1 MYSLKERLIELLI
14 SDKTISKAQLDEAL
28 KIQKAKGGSL
38 RSILIQ
44 AGFITEKD
52 LMSVLSQ
59 GLGIPPISLA
69 RFKIDPELIKL
80 IPREVANKYQI
91 IPVSRVGNMLTIA
104 MSDPLNIFAID
115 DIRAI
120 TKLDIG
126 TIIAFQKEVQDAI
139 DQYYGENTHEAIEEL
154 MEDMKTQDIEF
165 IQIGGTEEKVDSERL
180 FKLVEEAPVVKL
192 TNMIL
197 ENGIKARSSD
207 ILVEPMENSVRI
219 RYRVDGVLKEAES
232 LPKNTHESIVSRIKV
247 MSELNIAERR
257 LPQDGR
263 FRLKIN
269 NNNVDFRVSILPSS
283 KGEKVALRVLD
294 KSQAMLDIDK
304 LGFSG
309 DSLDKLKKCAS
320 RPHGMILV
328 TGPTGSGKTTTLY
341 SLMRHVYSPE
351 KNLIT
356 VEDPIEYQIEGINQV
371 TARAEAGLTFASA
384 LRSILRQDPD
394 VIMIGEIRDFD
405 TVDIAIKSA
414 LTGHLVLSTLHTTTA
429 PGTVVRLI
437 NMGCEPFLITSS
449 LIAIVAQRL
458 IRKLCAKC
466 REEYKP
472 SDILSSR
479 LGINLSGSAG
489 RSANAATHGVG
500 KVGSFYR
507 AKGCSACLHT
517 GYAGRVGICEVL
529 ALTPAIRNL
538 VLKRARENELKKIA
552 RDEGMRTLREDGI
565 AKVLEGLTSLEEVLR
580 VTVADE

>member
-14 SDKTISKAQLDEAL
+14 NNKAISKAQLDKAL
-28 KIQKAKGGSL
+28 KIQKDKGGSL
-38 RSILIQ
+38 RNILVQ
-44 AGFITEKD
+44 SGFITEKD

-59 GLGIPPISLA
+59 GLGIPPISLS
-69 RFKIDPELIKL
+69 RFKIDSELIKL

-91 IPVSRVGNMLTIA
+91 IPVSKVGNMLTVA
-104 MSDPLNIFAID
+104 MADPLNIFAID
-115 DIRAI
+115 DMRTI

-126 TIIAFQKEVQDAI
+126 IIIAFQKEVQDAI

-154 MEDMKTQDIEF
+154 MEDLKAQDIEF
-165 IQIGGTEEKVDSERL
+165 IQVSGAEEKVDSERL
-180 FKLVEEAPVVKL
+180 FRLVEEAPVVKL

-207 ILVEPMENSVRI
+207 ILIEPMENSVRV

-263 FRLKIN
+263 FRLNMN

-304 LGFSG
+304 LGFTG
-309 DSLDKLKKCAS
+309 GALDKLKKCAS

-341 SLMRHVYSPE
+341 SLMKYVYSPE

-429 PGTVVRLI
+429 PGSVVRLI

-458 IRKLCAKC
+458 IRKLCPKC
-466 REEYKP
+466 REAYKP
-472 SDILSSR
+472 GDVLSSR
-479 LGINLSGSAG
+479 LGIDIKKSKD
-489 RSANAATHGVG
+489 V
-500 KVGSFYR
+500 SFYR

-529 ALTPAIRNL
+529 AVTPAIRNL
-538 VLKRARENELKKIA
+538 VLKRARENELKQVA
-552 RDEGMRTLREDGI
+552 RNEGMRTLREDGI
-565 AKVLEGLTSLEEVLR
+565 DKVLAGFTSLEEVLR
-580 VTVADE
+580 VTVQDE

>member
-1 MYSLKERLIELLI
+1 
-14 SDKTISKAQLDEAL
+14 
-28 KIQKAKGGSL
+28 
-38 RSILIQ
+38 
-44 AGFITEKD
+44 
-52 LMSVLSQ
+52 
-59 GLGIPPISLA
+59 
-69 RFKIDPELIKL
+69 
-80 IPREVANKYQI
+80 
-91 IPVSRVGNMLTIA
+91 
-104 MSDPLNIFAID
+104 
-115 DIRAI
+115 
-120 TKLDIG
+120 
-126 TIIAFQKEVQDAI
+126 
-139 DQYYGENTHEAIEEL
+139 
-154 MEDMKTQDIEF
+154 MEDLKAQDIEF
-165 IQIGGTEEKVDSERL
+165 IQMGGAEEKVDSERL

-207 ILVEPMENSVRI
+207 ILIEPMENSVRV
-219 RYRVDGVLKEAES
+219 RYRVDGVLKEVES

-263 FRLKIN
+263 FRLKVN

-294 KSQAMLDIDK
+294 KTQAMLDIDK

-309 DSLDKLKKCAS
+309 DALDKLKKCAS

-341 SLMRHVYSPE
+341 SLMKYVYSPE

-429 PGTVVRLI
+429 SGSVVRLI

-458 IRKLCAKC
+458 IRKLCPKC
-466 REEYKP
+466 REAYKP
-472 SDILSSR
+472 GDVLSAW
-479 LGINLSGSAG
+479 LGIDIKKSKD
-489 RSANAATHGVG
+489 V
-500 KVGSFYR
+500 SFYR

-529 ALTPAIRNL
+529 AVTPAIRNL
-538 VLKRARENELKKIA
+538 VLKRARENELKRVA
-552 RDEGMRTLREDGI
+552 RNEGMRTLREDGI
-565 AKVLEGLTSLEEVLR
+565 GKVLEGLTSLEEVLR

>member
-14 SDKTISKAQLDEAL
+14 NNKAISKAQLDKAL
-28 KIQKAKGGSL
+28 KIQKDKGGSL
-38 RSILIQ
+38 KNILVQ
-44 AGFITEKD
+44 SGFIAEKD

-69 RFKIDPELIKL
+69 RFKIDSELIKL

-91 IPVSRVGNMLTIA
+91 MPVSKVGNMLTVA

-115 DIRAI
+115 DLRAI

-126 TIIAFQKEVQDAI
+126 IIIAFQKEVQDAI
-139 DQYYGENTHEAIEEL
+139 DQYYGENTHVAIEEL
-154 MEDMKTQDIEF
+154 MEDLKAQDIEF
-165 IQIGGTEEKVDSERL
+165 IQISGSEEKVDSERL

-207 ILVEPMENSVRI
+207 ILIEPMENSVRV
-219 RYRVDGVLKEAES
+219 RYRVDGVLKEVES

-263 FRLKIN
+263 FRLNIN
-269 NNNVDFRVSILPSS
+269 NNKVDFRVSILPSS

-309 DSLDKLKKCAS
+309 DALDKLKKCAS

-341 SLMRHVYSPE
+341 SLMKYVYSPE

-429 PGTVVRLI
+429 PGSVVRLI

-458 IRKLCAKC
+458 IRKLCPKC
-466 REEYKP
+466 REAYKP
-472 SDILSSR
+472 GDVLSVR
-479 LGINLSGSAG
+479 LGIDIKKSKD
-489 RSANAATHGVG
+489 V
-500 KVGSFYR
+500 SFYR

-517 GYAGRVGICEVL
+517 GYGGRVGICEVL
-529 ALTPAIRNL
+529 AVTPAIRNL
-538 VLKRARENELKKIA
+538 VLKRARENELKQVA
-552 RDEGMRTLREDGI
+552 RNEGMRTLREDGI
-565 AKVLEGLTSLEEVLR
+565 GKVLAGLTSLEEVLR

>member
-1 MYSLKERLIELLI
+1 MINNKA
-14 SDKTISKAQLDEAL
+14 ISKAQLDKAL
-28 KIQKAKGGSL
+28 KIQKDKGGSL
-38 RSILIQ
+38 KNILIQ
-44 AGFITEKD
+44 SGFITEKD
-52 LMSVLSQ
+52 LMSILSQ

-69 RFKIDPELIKL
+69 RFKIDQELIKL

-91 IPVSRVGNMLTIA
+91 MPVSKVGNMLTVA

-115 DIRAI
+115 DLRAI

-126 TIIAFQKEVQDAI
+126 IIIAFQKEVQDAI
-139 DQYYGENTHEAIEEL
+139 DQYYGENTHVAIEEL
-154 MEDMKTQDIEF
+154 MEDLKAQDIEF
-165 IQIGGTEEKVDSERL
+165 IQISGSEEKVDSERL

-207 ILVEPMENSVRI
+207 ILIEPMENSVRV
-219 RYRVDGVLKEAES
+219 RYRVDGVLKEVES

-263 FRLKIN
+263 FRLNIN
-269 NNNVDFRVSILPSS
+269 NNKVDFRVSILPSS

-309 DSLDKLKKCAS
+309 DALDKLKKCAS

-341 SLMRHVYSPE
+341 SLMKYVYSPE

-429 PGTVVRLI
+429 PGSVVRLI

-458 IRKLCAKC
+458 IRKLCPKC
-466 REEYKP
+466 REAYKP
-472 SDILSSR
+472 GDVLSVR
-479 LGINLSGSAG
+479 LGIDIKKSKD
-489 RSANAATHGVG
+489 V
-500 KVGSFYR
+500 SFYR

-517 GYAGRVGICEVL
+517 GYGGRVGICEVL
-529 ALTPAIRNL
+529 AVTPAIRNL
-538 VLKRARENELKKIA
+538 VLKRARENELKQVA
-552 RDEGMRTLREDGI
+552 RNEGMRTLREDGI
-565 AKVLEGLTSLEEVLR
+565 GKVLAGLTSLEEVLR

>member
-14 SDKTISKAQLDEAL
+14 NNKAISKAQLDKAL
-28 KIQKAKGGSL
+28 KIQKDKGGSL
-38 RSILIQ
+38 KNILVQ
-44 AGFITEKD
+44 SGFITEKD

-59 GLGIPPISLA
+59 GLGIPPISLS

-91 IPVSRVGNMLTIA
+91 IPVSKVGNMLTVA

-115 DIRAI
+115 EMRAI

-154 MEDMKTQDIEF
+154 MEDLKAQDIEF
-165 IQIGGTEEKVDSERL
+165 IQVSGAEEKVDSERL
-180 FKLVEEAPVVKL
+180 FRLVEEAPVVKL

-207 ILVEPMENSVRI
+207 ILIEPMENSVRV

-263 FRLKIN
+263 FRLNMN

-304 LGFSG
+304 LGFTG
-309 DSLDKLKKCAS
+309 GALDKLKKCAS

-341 SLMRHVYSPE
+341 SLMKYVYSPE

-429 PGTVVRLI
+429 PGSVVRLI

-458 IRKLCAKC
+458 IRKLCPKC
-466 REEYKP
+466 REAYKP
-472 SDILSSR
+472 GDVLSSR
-479 LGINLSGSAG
+479 LGVDIKKSKD
-489 RSANAATHGVG
+489 V
-500 KVGSFYR
+500 SFYR

-529 ALTPAIRNL
+529 TVTPAIRNL
-538 VLKRARENELKKIA
+538 VLKRARENELKQVA
-552 RDEGMRTLREDGI
+552 RNEGMRTLREDGI
-565 AKVLEGLTSLEEVLR
+565 DKV
-580 VTVADE
+580 

>member
-14 SDKTISKAQLDEAL
+14 NNKAISKAQLDKAL
-28 KIQKAKGGSL
+28 KIQKDKGGSL
-38 RSILIQ
+38 KNILIQ
-44 AGFITEKD
+44 SGFITEKD
-52 LMSVLSQ
+52 LMSILSQ

-69 RFKIDPELIKL
+69 RFKIDSELIKL

-91 IPVSRVGNMLTIA
+91 MPVSKVGNMLTVA

-115 DIRAI
+115 DLRAI

-126 TIIAFQKEVQDAI
+126 IIIAFQKEVQDAI
-139 DQYYGENTHEAIEEL
+139 DQYYGENTHVAIEEL
-154 MEDMKTQDIEF
+154 MEDLKAQDIEF
-165 IQIGGTEEKVDSERL
+165 IQMGGAEEKVDSERL

-207 ILVEPMENSVRI
+207 ILIEPMENSVRV
-219 RYRVDGVLKEAES
+219 RYRVDGVLKEVES

-263 FRLKIN
+263 FRLNIN
-269 NNNVDFRVSILPSS
+269 NNKVDFRVSILPSS

-309 DSLDKLKKCAS
+309 DALDKLKQCAS

-341 SLMRHVYSPE
+341 SLMKYVYSPE

-429 PGTVVRLI
+429 PGSVVRLI

-458 IRKLCAKC
+458 IRKLCPKC
-466 REEYKP
+466 REAYKP
-472 SDILSSR
+472 GDVLSVR
-479 LGINLSGSAG
+479 LGIDIKKSKD
-489 RSANAATHGVG
+489 V
-500 KVGSFYR
+500 SFYR

-517 GYAGRVGICEVL
+517 GYGGRVGICEVL
-529 ALTPAIRNL
+529 AVTPAIRNL
-538 VLKRARENELKKIA
+538 VLKRARENELKQVA
-552 RDEGMRTLREDGI
+552 RNEGMRTLREDGI
-565 AKVLEGLTSLEEVLR
+565 GKVLAGLTSLEEVLR